1 MFGTHDLALFAL
13 AVLLLAITPGPD
25 TFYIA
30 ARSSNQGWPY
40 GAIATLGVGAGIFV
54 HILAGAL
61 GLSAL
66 LAASATAFTAVK
78 WIGAAYLVYMGV
90 MLLLSRARSATS
102 ETTPPRVVSLRRVFV
117 EGFLTNVLN
126 PKVALFF
133 LAFLPQ
139 FIDAG
144 ASSKPL
150 AFLFLGVVF
159 NLIGSSWNLFT
170 AWSAAQVHRRLKKG
184 GAAAV
189 WLNRT
194 IGGVFVYLGIK
205 LAAAKLS

>member
-30 ARSSNQGWPY
+30 ARSSNQGWQY

-78 WIGAAYLVYMGV
+78 
-90 MLLLSRARSATS
+90 
-102 ETTPPRVVSLRRVFV
+102 
-117 EGFLTNVLN
+117 
-126 PKVALFF
+126 
-133 LAFLPQ
+133 
-139 FIDAG
+139 
-144 ASSKPL
+144 
-150 AFLFLGVVF
+150 
-159 NLIGSSWNLFT
+159 
-170 AWSAAQVHRRLKKG
+170 
-184 GAAAV
+184 
-189 WLNRT
+189 
-194 IGGVFVYLGIK
+194 
-205 LAAAKLS
+205 